1 MFSEIKKSPLSFTL
15 LFVGLLV
22 SLVLY
27 FYFSFDTQLQRR
39 VIYFTGGYYFLWSLF
54 HHYQKGDLQTS
65 VILEYL
71 LIALFAVLLLTG
83 TLL

>member
-1 MFSEIKKSPLSFTL
+1 MFSEIKKSPLSFIL

-22 SLVLY
+22 SLILY
-27 FYFSFDTQLQRR
+27 FYFSYDTSLQRR
-39 VIYFTGGYYFLWSLF
+39 IIYFTGGYYFLWSLF